1 MKYIFEKPFAIFWI
15 VIPIVLV
22 IGFINSKKN
31 IEVNIHDTYYV
42 ASIKTLAILISL
54 YFGLIGLLYFLFN
67 HLNINLL
74 TFLTKTHIIVSLL
87 AFPMIYLLNFLYKN
101 DVSYDIF
108 TIINNEKFNNKV
120 TYSIIFIK
128 VIFIISQLLF
138 LANLIQALFKK

>member
-15 VIPIVLV
+15 VIPIVLI
-22 IGFINSKKN
+22 IGFINAKKN

-67 HLNINLL
+67 HLNLNLL

-87 AFPMIYLLNFLYKN
+87 TFPMIYLLNFLYKN

-108 TIINNEKFNNKV
+108 TIINNEKINNKV
-120 TYSIIFIK
+120 TYSIIF
-128 VIFIISQLLF
+128 VLLIFIISQLLF

>member
-1 MKYIFEKPFAIFWI
+1 MKYIFEKPFTIFWI

-22 IGFINSKKN
+22 IGFMNAKKN
-31 IEVNIHDTYYV
+31 IDVNIHDTYYV
-42 ASIKTLAILISL
+42 ASIKTLALLISL

-67 HLNINLL
+67 HQNLNLL

-87 AFPMIYLLNFLYKN
+87 TFPVIYLLSFLYKN

-108 TIINNEKFNNKV
+108 TILNNEKFNNKV
-120 TYSIIFIK
+120 TYSIIFIL

-138 LANLIQALFKK
+138 IANLILALFKK